1 MFKVGDILFGDHG
14 YSMEL
19 PTWYK
24 VEKVTKTQVVVT
36 KLEDRVV
43 SSDAYGQS
51 GYKMPTDHMIQSKT
65 YRCKV
70 KSSNWFD
77 YVMIMGN
84 VFSLWDGSKKYFN
97 YMD

>member
-24 VEKVTKTQVVVT
+24 VEKVTKTQVVVA

-43 SSDAYGQS
+43 SSDAYGQ
-51 GYKMPTDHMIQSKT
+51 
-65 YRCKV
+65 
-70 KSSNWFD
+70 
-77 YVMIMGN
+77 
-84 VFSLWDGSKKYFN
+84 
-97 YMD
+97 